1 MYWKRFLSQFPDFNK
16 ATVVTVRSHN
26 QGIRIFTDDKLEL
39 CDVAI

>member
-16 ATVVTVRSHN
+16 ATVVTVRSHD

-39 CDVAI
+39 RDVAI